1 MWLSCDPALS
11 QYMVDSSAGCGGVF
25 NPVNFNLY
33 HYDGNNPVRYS
44 DPTGLF
50 DFDTNTIEEGDTLSQ
65 IAKDCNTR
73 YGTNYT
79 ADDLQGLNSDT
90 ISDKNKIYAGNHLNL
105 GKAEDVQKRA
115 ADYTS
120 RATTQYSNEQVTPTS
135 PKPKLHG
142 DIFITGDIDLVAIFG
157 FEASISLVF
166 DLDNWKDSGINF
178 GGGFASGLN
187 VGVGVGIGYIRS
199 ELEGTMPLG
208 VDGNLGFLP
217 ASLAVFTDDDGFA
230 GGSIS
235 FGPGMGL
242 SASTQKS
249 ATLSINSVMNFFNR
263 KRK

>member
-1 MWLSCDPALS
+1 M
-11 QYMVDSSAGCGGVF
+11 
-25 NPVNFNLY
+25 
-33 HYDGNNPVRYS
+33 
-44 DPTGLF
+44 F
-50 DFDTNTIEEGDTLSQ
+50 DWDTNTIEEGDILSQ
-65 IAKDCNTR
+65 IAKDCNTL

-79 ADDLQGLNSDT
+79 EKDLQRLNSNT
-90 ISDKNKIYAGNHLNL
+90 ISDVNKIYAGNHLNL
-105 GKAEDVQKRA
+105 GKAEEVQKRA